1 MIEILSA
8 TALATVQ
15 DLGRTGSLRWGVG
28 TAGAMDPLA
37 LAAGNLLL
45 GNDANAAA
53 VEVPVFPFAVRFVQ
67 ACAFALTG
75 ADCQARLDGA
85 PLLPWWS
92 CEARAGQVLALEPP
106 HQADQAGAWRA
117 SRAYL
122 CLAGGVDVPPVLGS
136 RSTQLRGA
144 FGGLEGRALR
154 QGDTL
159 RAGSAGQ
166 AKCST
171 GFGLVPPA
179 LSLPLQLDGVA
190 AMRVLPGAE
199 YRSFREESRA
209 AFWAGEWKI
218 TPQSDRYG
226 YRLAGEPLVPIE
238 PLEMRSHGIVPGVIQ
253 VPAGGQPIIQ
263 MRDAQPSGGYPKFGT
278 VIEADLWRL
287 GQAPI
292 GSRVRFVET
301 TWDDAVAALD
311 EVEHWLGE
319 TRRLIGLHH
328 WQCARNA

>member
-1 MIEILSA
+1 MIEVLSSS
-8 TALATVQ
+8 ALSTVQ

-45 GNDANAAA
+45 GNEANAAA
-53 VEVPVFPFAVRFVQ
+53 VEIPVFPFAVRF
-67 ACAFALTG
+67 AEDCAFALTG
-75 ADCQARLDGA
+75 ADCAARLDDR
-85 PLLPWWS
+85 PLLPWWAHQ
-92 CEARAGQVLALEPP
+92 ARAGQVLTLAAPQP
-106 HQADQAGAWRA
+106 AGVWRA

-122 CLAGGVDVPPVLGS
+122 CLGGGVDVPEVLGS

-144 FGGLEGRALR
+144 FGGYDGRALR
-154 QGDTL
+154 RGDVL
-159 RAGSAGQ
+159 RAAVPGADT
-166 AKCST
+166 CPT

-179 LSLPLQLDGVA
+179 LALPLQVDGVA
-190 AMRVLPGAE
+190 AMRVLPAAE
-199 YRSFREESRA
+199 YLFYQEASRA

-226 YRLAGEPLVPIE
+226 YRLAGETLTPIQPME
-238 PLEMRSHGIVPGVIQ
+238 IRSHGIVPGVIQ
-253 VPAGGQPIIQ
+253 VPPSGQPIIQ

-292 GSRVRFVET
+292 GSRVRFIET

-311 EVEHWLGE
+311 ELQGWLNE
-319 TRRLIGLHH
+319 VRRLAGLYR
-328 WQCARNA
+328 WQRGRN